1 MGEPRPNQTPNQ
13 TFPPRCFS
21 SSTFGSGQFRFEVVQ
36 WPTFSTMMVNDRNN
50 LIPLG
55 DFKAKYKAKWLSV
68 VVWTSAATF
77 DQGTKKG
84 GVLFNIQLSG
94 EPESKQSGVS
104 SSKLVNKF
112 FRDQEAASGKT
123 NLSGLQYM
131 CLTDNNTQNN
141 KSIQEGFETLKQGRV
156 VRTTKQSADS
166 NAAVINWLK
175 VWTLKLQNWS
185 IKDRRTRLDLEINKM
200 QIWWVSG
207 KRLWI

>member
-1 MGEPRPNQTPNQ
+1 M
-13 TFPPRCFS
+13 
-21 SSTFGSGQFRFEVVQ
+21 
-36 WPTFSTMMVNDRNN
+36 
-50 LIPLG
+50 
-55 DFKAKYKAKWLSV
+55 
-68 VVWTSAATF
+68 VWTSAATF

-104 SSKLVNKF
+104 SSKRVNKF

-131 CLTDNNTQNN
+131 CLTDSNTQNN

-166 NAAVINWLK
+166 NAAVINSLK
-175 VWTLKLQNWS
+175 VWTLKLQN
-185 IKDRRTRLDLEINKM
+185 
-200 QIWWVSG
+200 
-207 KRLWI
+207 